1 MRGEFAESF
10 QWYERGN
17 ALRLSGLR
25 YDPEQSEQAM
35 QRQIDTCTEAFFR
48 DKEGMGSERDDPI
61 FVVGLPRS
69 GSTLLEQIL
78 ASHSQIDG
86 TMELPNIVATAH
98 RLNGRRLV
106 SEEARYPAILDEL
119 SDEQFNKLADAYI
132 RDTAV
137 HRAGAPRFVD
147 KMPNNF
153 LHVGLIHLMFPN
165 ARVIDTRRHPMAC
178 CFSDFKQLFADG
190 QEFTYGLE
198 EVARY
203 YRNYVALMKHW
214 DRALPGKVLRVHYEN
229 VVNDTETQV
238 RRLLDFVGVPFE
250 DACLS
255 YHKTERSVRTPSS
268 EQVRKPIYTS
278 GLDYWRN
285 YEPFLGQ
292 LATLLEDEIEEYPE
306 LLQA

>member
-1 MRGEFAESF
+1 
-10 QWYERGN
+10 
-17 ALRLSGLR
+17 
-25 YDPEQSEQAM
+25 
-35 QRQIDTCTEAFFR
+35 
-48 DKEGMGSERDDPI
+48 
-61 FVVGLPRS
+61 
-69 GSTLLEQIL
+69 
-78 ASHSQIDG
+78 
-86 TMELPNIVATAH
+86 
-98 RLNGRRLV
+98 
-106 SEEARYPAILDEL
+106 
-119 SDEQFNKLADAYI
+119 
-132 RDTAV
+132 
-137 HRAGAPRFVD
+137 
-147 KMPNNF
+147 MPNNF

-306 LLQA
+306 LLQS